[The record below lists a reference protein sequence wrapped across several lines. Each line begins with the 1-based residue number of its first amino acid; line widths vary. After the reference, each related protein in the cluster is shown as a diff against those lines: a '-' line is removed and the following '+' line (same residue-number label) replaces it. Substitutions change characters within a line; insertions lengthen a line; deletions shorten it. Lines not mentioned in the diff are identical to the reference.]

1 MKYYSQLEANNTYT
15 HFAVTESGT
24 VMIRHDMSL
33 ADNVKADNVPY
44 KVTFANKEVL
54 LKRAVEII

>member
-24 VMIRHDMSL
+24 VMVRHGMSHP
-33 ADNVKADNVPY
+33 DNVKCDNVPY
-44 KVTFANKEVL
+44 QVTFANKDVL
-54 LKRAVEII
+54 LNRAQEIV